1 MDDKKNPMV
10 ENAAETQAAVAAA
23 AAATDGGSLE
33 PLIRAVGHPRVTL
46 ERAARP
52 PTEDEILWMVI
63 RNSTNQLSFAN
74 YSRFLDN
81 VLCGDEHPRVRGTN
95 DRRGYEHEL
104 HALSNIA
111 LPFPGVDAYR
121 LLKVATEVF
130 LMLHCGVRKICTP
143 TGFHDAHDAHDG
155 ERCLPINLDEERA
168 RLGHDPLA
176 THPRTATLEDLWEN
190 YLQSINGSKHLRTLP
205 YLDIILQ
212 KLPGVPIVNPPSPS
226 TINCYSILK
235 DKLTRPCFL
244 ELIYSYWHE
253 EGMLVQ
259 TMNAITRRFQN
270 RRGPGMRDP
279 LAQLEIDP
287 LFPLNGL
294 VWGLLQDQQNQL
306 SVSRRAHEYAHQYG
320 MTLEGRAVRGLRTAD
335 TRSRFLEAFHNLI
348 HKCIQ
353 FYRQDDD
360 TTVIADGFEVLN
372 ALRETHYIL
381 GQGAH
386 NQFGDLPAQA
396 RQEMLIQ
403 QWLLGRPEMRQF
415 LGGRVMVPYPEP
427 WMDRVDAMKTL
438 QGWTDTSVIHFNDL
452 AVYGEQLVLSVRYG
466 DWSNPRKRPD
476 HAANW
481 ARACRP
487 EMQGYAS
494 AYRAVTKVDLTAPV
508 VDQRAA
514 AERYLPPSVHLRNQL
529 ALQRRRG

>member
-10 ENAAETQAAVAAA
+10 ENTPAVDGGPEMAAA
-23 AAATDGGSLE
+23 SGPLE
-33 PLIRAVGHPRVTL
+33 PLIRAVSHPRVTL
-46 ERAARP
+46 ERSARP

-63 RNSTNQLSFAN
+63 RNSTNNLGFEN

-81 VLCGDEHPRVRGTN
+81 VLCGDDHPRVRGQA
-95 DRRGYEHEL
+95 DRRGYESEL
-104 HALSNIA
+104 QALSNIA
-111 LPFPGVDAYR
+111 LPYPGVDPYR

-130 LMLHCGVRKICTP
+130 LMIHCGVRKICTAD
-143 TGFHDAHDAHDG
+143 GFHDPGA
-155 ERCLPINLDEERA
+155 EREPCLQIDLNEERA

-176 THPRTATLEDLWEN
+176 THPRTANLEALWEN
-190 YLQSINGSKHLRTLP
+190 YLQNINGSKHLKTLP
-205 YLDIILQ
+205 YLDLILQ

-235 DKLTRPCFL
+235 DKLVRPCFV
-244 ELIYSYWHE
+244 ELIWAYWQE

-259 TMNAITRRFQN
+259 TMNAISRRFQN
-270 RRGPGMRDP
+270 RRGPRERDP

-287 LFPLNGL
+287 LFPLNNL
-294 VWGLLQDQQNQL
+294 VWGYLQDEPNRL
-306 SVSRRAHEYAHQYG
+306 SVLRRAHEYDHQYG
-320 MTLEGRAVRGLRTAD
+320 ITLKGRAVRGMRTAD
-335 TRSRFLEAFHNLI
+335 SRSRFLEAFHNLI
-348 HKCIQ
+348 HQCIL

-360 TTVIADGFEVLN
+360 TTVIADGFAVLN

-386 NQFGDLPAQA
+386 NQFGDLTATA

-403 QWLLGRPEMRQF
+403 QWLLSRPEMRQF

-452 AVYGEQLVLSVRYG
+452 AVYGEQLVLSIRYG
-466 DWSNPRKRPD
+466 DWSNPRKR
-476 HAANW
+476 
-481 ARACRP
+481 RP
-487 EMQGYAS
+487 RS
-494 AYRAVTKVDLTAPV
+494 T
-508 VDQRAA
+508 
-514 AERYLPPSVHLRNQL
+514 
-529 ALQRRRG
+529 